1 MRYFFQV
8 VIMLFGFNA
17 VAQIN
22 GDSFGFD
29 TLKIEERTNGSL
41 DSIAFQSRSSSMVFP
56 LLSSSST
63 ASFLSPFSLF
73 SPSGNIFHTPFQKSN
88 PFTFLAIPHI
98 GVAYTFG
105 SQGSQ
110 HLTLNYSQVFRTNFI
125 FNLSA
130 TNDATAG
137 FYRNST
143 WKSTAYKIGLA
154 KNAKCYSFRFA
165 ASYAQE
171 RRDLSTGIVADSLA
185 PLFDL
190 TLIPVRR
197 EDAFSTTSLRQ
208 VELTHFIDFASKDS
222 TQFLGLIVASKL
234 RSMDRYYQESG
245 QLAALY
251 PLVQFDSTVTADHYG
266 LVDLSN
272 QISIGSKRGKS
283 FANLGVN
290 ANYWRYANQGNIRDT
305 MELSLIGSFES
316 SWKNWRLNSSSSFN
330 FIGAKFAS
338 SVKTAFI
345 WKKKNHYLAIE
356 SSLDNIAPLPIQRF
370 YQANNTSYSLVD
382 FNLQGASYASVLFKE
397 KIGIHHLAFMYRFLS
412 TSQVYIFDGQSWL
425 NNSSL
430 SNQSINQIV
439 LNGSLQLGTLAI
451 SPRYELTLMDEAFRF
466 YPMHTVSSRL
476 LVKGGIFKAK
486 KLKALAAVDF
496 LFSSRYKA
504 PILIP
509 SMTSFDF
516 SSLPNAVYQKPML
529 NAGILVGFEVETFRF
544 FARMDNIAY
553 FFTDR
558 SQLFFEGYTLPTWQ
572 LKFGLTWDFWN

>member
-17 VAQIN
+17 VTQIN
-22 GDSFGFD
+22 SDSFGFD
-29 TLKIEERTNGSL
+29 TLKIEEKTNGSL

-73 SPSGNIFHTPFQKSN
+73 SPSGNIFHTPFQKTN
-88 PFTFLAIPHI
+88 PITFSALPHI

-105 SQGSQ
+105 SQGTQ
-110 HLTLNYSQVFRTNFI
+110 HLAFNYSQVFRNNFV

-130 TNDATAG
+130 SNNATAG
-137 FYRNST
+137 FYRNSA
-143 WKSTAYKIGLA
+143 WKSTAYKIVLA

-171 RRDLSTGIVADSLA
+171 RRNLSTGIVADSLA
-185 PLFDL
+185 SLFDL

-197 EDAFSTTSLRQ
+197 EDAFSNASLRH
-208 VELTHFIDFASKDS
+208 VALTHFIDFTSKDS
-222 TQFLGLIVASKL
+222 SQFLGLILASKL

-251 PLVQFDSTVTADHYG
+251 PLVQFDSTVTSDHYG
-266 LVDLSN
+266 LVELSN
-272 QISIGSKRGKS
+272 QISLASKLGKS
-283 FANLGVN
+283 FANLGVS
-290 ANYWRYANQGNIRDT
+290 ANYWRYANQGIIRDT
-305 MELSLIGSFES
+305 MELSLIASYES
-316 SWKNWRLNSSSSFN
+316 SWKNWRLNSSSSLN
-330 FIGAKFAS
+330 FIGAKFAMS
-338 SVKTAFI
+338 QKTDFI

-356 SSLDNIAPLPIQRF
+356 TSYENIAPLPVQRF
-370 YQANNTSYSLVD
+370 YQANNNSYSLVD

-397 KIGIHHLAFMYRFLS
+397 KIGIHHLAFIYRILS
-412 TSQVYIFDGQSWL
+412 TSQVYCFDGQSWL
-425 NNSSL
+425 NNTSL

-439 LNGSLQLGTLAI
+439 LNGSLQLGVLTI
-451 SPRYELTLMDEAFRF
+451 SPRYELTLMEEDFRF
-466 YPMHTVSSRL
+466 YPMHSVSSRV

-504 PILIP
+504 PSLIP
-509 SMTSFDF
+509 NMTSFDF
-516 SSLPNAVYQKPML
+516 SSLPNSVYQKPML

-544 FARMDNIAY
+544 FARMDNMAY
-553 FFTDR
+553 FFTNR

-572 LKFGLTWDFWN
+572 LKFGVTWDFWN